1 MRKLRVEF
9 LFLRPHFV
17 SRGEPFQNLRMARRS
32 EIIMR
37 NLLVAFLLFACAA
50 QAAGVPSD
58 SELARRV
65 KSTLGASVGAPAR
78 GIEIVVLDRVVSLY
92 GRVPS
97 LAVRD
102 AAVSAAERTPG
113 VRGVTSNLDVG
124 ASR

>member
-1 MRKLRVEF
+1 MALR
-9 LFLRPHFV
+9 
-17 SRGEPFQNLRMARRS
+17 SD
-32 EIIMR
+32 ITMR
-37 NLLVAFLLFACAA
+37 NLLVAFVLLFACAA

-65 KSTLGASVGAPAR
+65 KGTLSASVGAPAR

-113 VRGVTSNLDVG
+113 VRGVASNLDVG
-124 ASR
+124 TSR